1 MKILAAAIDGLP
13 EQVGVLL
20 QLGVVREDL
29 GGLLQLNQGGHQ
41 AAHLGW
47 KGRLNGKFLQS
58 YGRFYLLERKCS
70 SRSYSSSCLSVSFH
84 LVGILEISVIT
95 SMKNMTNMKI
105 LRIKT
110 T

>member
-13 EQVGVLL
+13 EQVSVLL

-47 KGRLNGKFLQS
+47 KGRLNGKVSPILWEVLPSGAQMLFA
-58 YGRFYLLERKCS
+58 LL
-70 SRSYSSSCLSVSFH
+70 
-84 LVGILEISVIT
+84 
-95 SMKNMTNMKI
+95 
-105 LRIKT
+105 
-110 T
+110 

>member
-47 KGRLNGKFLQS
+47 KGR
-58 YGRFYLLERKCS
+58 
-70 SRSYSSSCLSVSFH
+70 
-84 LVGILEISVIT
+84 
-95 SMKNMTNMKI
+95 
-105 LRIKT
+105 
-110 T
+110 

>member
-13 EQVGVLL
+13 EQASVLL

-47 KGRLNGKFLQS
+47 KWKGRLNGKVSPILCLMGGFTFWSANALRALIAPLAS
-58 YGRFYLLERKCS
+58 RFPS
-70 SRSYSSSCLSVSFH
+70 TWWGF
-84 LVGILEISVIT
+84 
-95 SMKNMTNMKI
+95 SM
-105 LRIKT
+105 
-110 T
+110 